1 MVECVDGSYY
11 TGSTPDIEQR
21 LGKHN
26 AGRGAKYTAARKPVR
41 LVYFEKHPDRSL
53 AAQREAA
60 IKKLRREE
68 KEKLIAT
75 AVTPSSPAVH

>member
-1 MVECVDGSYY
+1 MVECADGSYY
-11 TGSTPDIEQR
+11 TGSTPDIKKR
-21 LGKHN
+21 LVKHN

-60 IKKLRREE
+60 IKKLRRKS
-68 KEKLIAT
+68 KEQLM
-75 AVTPSSPAVH
+75 VNFQVN